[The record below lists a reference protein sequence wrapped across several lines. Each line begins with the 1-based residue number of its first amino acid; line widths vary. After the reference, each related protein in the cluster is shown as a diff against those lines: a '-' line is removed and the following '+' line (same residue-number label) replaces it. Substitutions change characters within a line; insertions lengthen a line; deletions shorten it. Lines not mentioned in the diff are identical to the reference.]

1 MKFKSVPVPKKEKGG
16 ENMIKAIS
24 LKKILIFGMIFLIFF
39 GVLYYKI
46 FLFGNN
52 ISKNRSAS
60 QTEDMLNAMKN
71 YCAEMEV
78 TVNSNKTQN
87 SYAMKQEVEGDWS
100 MQEVTKGENIE
111 GVKIELNGSNLK
123 VSNSRLN
130 LEKVYEN
137 YQNLLNNA
145 MFLNSFVADYE
156 NEKNTSNCHEE
167 NGELIL
173 EVNLNNHSNT
183 YINHKKLYVDVK
195 TGKPTKLEIKD
206 NTQKETICILYNN
219 VEFKWG

>member
-156 NEKNTSNCHEE
+156 NEKNTSNCYEE

-219 VEFKWG
+219 VEFK

>member
-1 MKFKSVPVPKKEKGG
+1 
-16 ENMIKAIS
+16 MIKAIK

-71 YCAEMEV
+71 YCAEVEV
-78 TVNSNKTQN
+78 TVMSNKTQN
-87 SYAMKQEVEGDWS
+87 SYAMRQEVDGDWS

-137 YQNLLNNA
+137 YQNLLNHV

-156 NEKNTSNCHEE
+156 NEKNTSSCYEE

-183 YINHKKLYVDVK
+183 YINHKKLYMDVK

-219 VEFKWG
+219 VEFK

>member
-1 MKFKSVPVPKKEKGG
+1 
-16 ENMIKAIS
+16 MIKAIK
-24 LKKILIFGMIFLIFF
+24 LKKIFIFGMIFLIFF
-39 GVLYYKI
+39 GFLYYKI

-52 ISKNRSAS
+52 ISKNRRAN

-71 YCAEMEV
+71 YCAEVEV

-87 SYAMKQEVEGDWS
+87 SYTMRQEVDGDWS

-137 YQNLLNNA
+137 YQNLLNHA

-156 NEKNTSNCHEE
+156 NEKNTSSCHEE

-173 EVNLNNHSNT
+173 EVNLNNH
-183 YINHKKLYVDVK
+183 H
-195 TGKPTKLEIKD
+195 P
-206 NTQKETICILYNN
+206 
-219 VEFKWG
+219 